1 MGCPYIYLFR
11 SELHYHEASG
21 DFGLVERFLD
31 ACAEALQEPKQRA
44 VLNLERSRL
53 ALHLGNWDEC
63 LALLDEVDSHDFLLS
78 VEDRSLFYLVSAQL
92 HQGYGD
98 LNQALVFLELAVA
111 EAEECQGPRLLEALI
126 EIGSLF
132 HRIGERE
139 RANEF
144 LDRAEEL
151 AEQLQSPDHEAR
163 LALQRGLTAFRTN
176 RPGEAE
182 DYYTRVLHL
191 MTSPHTPSVLKGDA
205 LRYLGVLAV
214 LDGRPYEGMAYHRDA
229 LACFSDLSYPLG
241 QAKAYNSLGQTCLK
255 LSRHEEARFFLEKA
269 EELCRTLGAEAERAT
284 ILGKLGSV
292 YAETGQY
299 ERAIKFQKQDLESS
313 SRFGNYRALA
323 FALRNLGLSY
333 RAKGD
338 CDQAVIHLRDSR
350 DRFAELEDVSYQV
363 ATDLDLVST
372 LMEHDRKDEAW
383 EYLQDALEQLDKRL
397 EASPDHV
404 HARYFTGVLARQRG
418 DVETAKTVLYE
429 ALELSQSFAM
439 QPRQA
444 AVHFELAQIHRDGVD
459 HSAAA
464 DHLASAYRLAKA
476 CSMQRLLFQA
486 VEGLYE
492 LDPRQLFDQLL
503 QPD

>member
-1 MGCPYIYLFR
+1 MSCPYLNLFR
-11 SELHYHEASG
+11 LELRSREARG
-21 DFGLVERFLD
+21 DLSVVEGFLEACSD
-31 ACAEALQEPKQRA
+31 ALNEPKQRV
-44 VLNLERSRL
+44 VLNLEKARL
-53 ALHLGNWDEC
+53 AYHLGDWDEC
-63 LALLDEVDSHDFLLS
+63 LSKLDEVDSHDFLLS
-78 VEDRSLFYLVSAQL
+78 VEDRSLFYLVSATL

-111 EAEECQGPRLLEALI
+111 EAEDCQGIRLVEALT

-144 LDRAEEL
+144 LDRAEGL
-151 AEQLQSPDHEAR
+151 AQQLQSPDHEAR
-163 LALQRGLTAFRTN
+163 LALQRGLTAFRSN

-229 LACFSDLSYPLG
+229 LACFVALSYPLG

-255 LSRHEEARFFLEKA
+255 LARHEEARFFLERA
-269 EELCRTLGAEAERAT
+269 EVLCRDLGAEAERAT

-299 ERAIKFQKQDLESS
+299 EKAILFQKQDLESS

-333 RAKGD
+333 LAKGD
-338 CDQAVIHLRDSR
+338 CDRAVEHLRDSR
-350 DRFAELEDVSYQV
+350 DRFAELEDASFRV

-372 LMEHDRKDEAW
+372 LMEHSRNEEAW
-383 EYLQDALEQLDKRL
+383 EYLQDALALLENRL

-418 DVETAKTVLYE
+418 DERTAKNVLYE
-429 ALELSQSFAM
+429 ALELSESFAM
-439 QPRQA
+439 RPRQA
-444 AVHFELAQIHRDGVD
+444 SVHFELAQLHRGGPDS
-459 HSAAA
+459 SAAVE
-464 DHLASAYRLAKA
+464 HLASAYRLAKA
-476 CSMQRLLFQA
+476 CSMQSLLFKT
-486 VEGLYE
+486 VEGLFE
-492 LDPRQLFDQLL
+492 LDPRQLFEQLL
-503 QPD
+503 SSD